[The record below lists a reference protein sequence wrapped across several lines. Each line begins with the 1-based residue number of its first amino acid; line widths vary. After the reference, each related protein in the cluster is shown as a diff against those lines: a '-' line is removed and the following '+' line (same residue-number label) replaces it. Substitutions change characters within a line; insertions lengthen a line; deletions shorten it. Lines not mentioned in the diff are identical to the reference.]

1 MKGVGREVGGAGFY
15 VVNGFFEV
23 IRVIDMGNVCNGY
36 IMKSGIKLTLNH
48 GWRMIEKSK
57 VGAQGEVKHTQ
68 R

>member
-1 MKGVGREVGGAGFY
+1 MEGVGREVGGAGFY

-23 IRVIDMGNVCNGY
+23 IRIIYMRNICNDN
-36 IMKSGIKLTLNH
+36 IAKSGIQFTLDH

-57 VGAQGEVKHTQ
+57 VGAQGKVKHTQ